1 MATKGNKAKGPKQSA
16 RAATT
21 RRTWIIGAGAALVL
35 LAAVLFFVLG
45 GREPAEGYY
54 RFTSLGEVSRLIQS
68 GEPVLV
74 YFHSPT

>member
-35 LAAVLFFVLG
+35 LAAVLFFVFG
-45 GREPAEGYY
+45 SQDPAEGYY
-54 RFTSLGEVSRLIQS
+54 RHTNPGEVSRLIQS